1 MNDTIEDLQM
11 RIAYQEDN
19 IEQLNRIIVK
29 QQSEIDL
36 LKGEIQQLKGMI
48 EEVAESLTDGAATSI
63 ERPPHY

>member
-48 EEVAESLTDGAATSI
+48 EEVAESLTDGTTSSI